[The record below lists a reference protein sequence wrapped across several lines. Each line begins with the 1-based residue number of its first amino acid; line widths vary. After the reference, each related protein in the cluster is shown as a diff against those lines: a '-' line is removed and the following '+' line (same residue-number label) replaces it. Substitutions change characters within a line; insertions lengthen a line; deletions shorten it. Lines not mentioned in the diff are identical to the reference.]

1 MQGLVSGRGKGLIIL
16 RLLNDLLRRLSK
28 STHTVLCGRILMF
41 LANIFPI
48 GERSGVNL
56 RGEYNKENVTT
67 FEDPEE
73 VEADLVDEDMSKD
86 EEEDDAAVEMSLLPP
101 KGAKKGASTQAD
113 NPAIAVEAPEDGE
126 EVEEAAANVDEA
138 ALAADRKISPAKR
151 ADEKRASSEP
161 EFYILFWSMQRYFSD
176 PPSLFQHS
184 VHASLPPVLS
194 TFAASFPAVPP
205 VAKDGKVSMVPTAAG
220 TPNLTLFRQGVTKLL
235 DVFHDASREE
245 KALQGAAKDSAAR
258 SSMAK
263 RSADAASLASSS
275 EDDVRRMF
283 FYPKFLTSKN
293 LLDLEVADSSFRKQV
308 LVQCLILFRFLH
320 SFTDAA
326 KVKQQASLTHPN
338 RLFLAAGY
346 RLSEADDRWISDLEA
361 RTYTEISRTPTDGEY
376 FVKTVKMVLQNERN
390 WVRSLHLSG

>member
-1 MQGLVSGRGKGLIIL
+1 
-16 RLLNDLLRRLSK
+16 
-28 STHTVLCGRILMF
+28 
-41 LANIFPI
+41 
-48 GERSGVNL
+48 
-56 RGEYNKENVTT
+56 
-67 FEDPEE
+67 
-73 VEADLVDEDMSKD
+73 
-86 EEEDDAAVEMSLLPP
+86 
-101 KGAKKGASTQAD
+101 
-113 NPAIAVEAPEDGE
+113 
-126 EVEEAAANVDEA
+126 
-138 ALAADRKISPAKR
+138 
-151 ADEKRASSEP
+151 
-161 EFYILFWSMQRYFSD
+161 
-176 PPSLFQHS
+176 
-184 VHASLPPVLS
+184 
-194 TFAASFPAVPP
+194 
-205 VAKDGKVSMVPTAAG
+205 MVPTAAG

-258 SSMAK
+258 SNMAK

-390 WVRSLHLSG
+390 WVRSLHLSS